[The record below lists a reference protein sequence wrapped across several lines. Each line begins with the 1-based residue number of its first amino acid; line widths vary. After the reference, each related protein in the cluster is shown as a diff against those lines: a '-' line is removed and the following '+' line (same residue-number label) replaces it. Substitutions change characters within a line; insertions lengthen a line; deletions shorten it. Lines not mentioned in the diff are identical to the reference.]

1 MIGYTGL
8 NLDSMSSV
16 QRRLFHEIQS
26 TRSLF
31 LPRQTVCSQLQTGG
45 RVRAEGEVGV
55 YADKTAAKPAVCFK
69 LNQDYAV
76 PLLKALAVVIGMV
89 ALFKL
94 FDD

>member
-1 MIGYTGL
+1 MKSNPL
-8 NLDSMSSV
+8 V
-16 QRRLFHEIQS
+16 PFFCRVKRFV
-26 TRSLF
+26 RSCK
-31 LPRQTVCSQLQTGG
+31 PEV